1 MKEILKAN
9 LNNAR
14 NAEHYQFHSDVLS
27 IVTAEVATAQKIDG
41 LRSDYVA
48 LFDKENAAFIQNRAY
63 ESTKEIEAKDR
74 ERDDLFL
81 YIKQT
86 VDSNL
91 HCPVATKKA
100 AAEKLAFA
108 MKPYRSANSKAFAE
122 NTAQVTNLVLDF
134 QSEAYA
140 GYVELL
146 GLTEA
151 VAQLQAANDEFNAIY
166 MGRSGEK
173 LVRASSET
181 MKSIRP
187 KVDAAYRT
195 LASAI
200 NALYQVNSLITR
212 SANTET
218 ELGGVIDGVN
228 ALIVQLH
235 QTLSLRGAGSAVE
248 VNVDDNVSPD
258 GGNTPSGG
266 DNPPSDGGSD
276 NGSDDGGDNGGS
288 GTGTEAEQIFIG
300 TSVNDSA
307 MGSVSGMGTYDKG
320 TTVTLTATANAG
332 YRFVSWSDE
341 VTDNPRQVVA
351 EVNGVAYSAIFE
363 AIA

>member
-27 IVTAEVATAQKIDG
+27 IVTVEVAAAQKIES
-41 LRSDYVA
+41 LRSEYVV
-48 LFDKENAAFIQNRAY
+48 LFEKENAAFIQNRAY
-63 ESTKEIEAKDR
+63 ESTKDVEAKDR

-91 HCPVATKKA
+91 YCPVATKKA
-100 AAEKLAFA
+100 AAEKLAYV
-108 MKPYRSANSKAFAE
+108 MKPYRSANTKAFAE
-122 NTAQVTNLVLDF
+122 NTAQVTNLVQDF

-151 VAQLQAANDEFNAIY
+151 VAQLQVANNEFNAIY

-173 LVRASSET
+173 LVRASNEN

-187 KVDAAYRT
+187 KVDTAYRS
-195 LASAI
+195 LASAF

-212 SANTET
+212 SATTEA
-218 ELGGVIDGVN
+218 ELGGLIDGVN

-235 QTLSLRGAGSAVE
+235 QTLSLRGAGTSAD
-248 VNVDDNVSPD
+248 VDTDDTVSP
-258 GGNTPSGG
+258 GGGQDDSPSGG
-266 DNPPSDGGSD
+266 SGESSGGS
-276 NGSDDGGDNGGS
+276 SGGS
-288 GTGTEAEQIFIG
+288 SDSGTEM
-300 TSVNDSA
+300 D
-307 MGSVSGMGTYDKG
+307 
-320 TTVTLTATANAG
+320 
-332 YRFVSWSDE
+332 
-341 VTDNPRQVVA
+341 
-351 EVNGVAYSAIFE
+351 
-363 AIA
+363 

>member
-27 IVTAEVATAQKIDG
+27 IVTVEVATAQKIDG
-41 LRSDYVA
+41 LRSEYAA
-48 LFDKENAAFIQNRAY
+48 LFDKENTAFIQNRAY
-63 ESTKEIEAKDR
+63 ESTKEVEAKDR
-74 ERDDLFL
+74 VRDDLFL

-91 HCPVATKKA
+91 YCPVATKKA
-100 AAEKLAFA
+100 AAEKLAYV

-122 NTAQVTNLVLDF
+122 NTAQVTNLVADF
-134 QSEAYA
+134 QSEANA

-151 VAQLQAANDEFNAIY
+151 VSQLKTANNEFNAVY

-173 LVRASSET
+173 LVRASTEN

-187 KVDAAYRT
+187 KVDTAFRS
-195 LASAI
+195 LSSAI

-212 SANTET
+212 SDATET
-218 ELGGVIDGVN
+218 ELGGLIDGVN

-235 QTLSLRGAGSAVE
+235 QTLSLRGAGTSAD
-248 VNVDDNVSPD
+248 VDTDDTVSP
-258 GGNTPSGG
+258 GGDVPSGG
-266 DNPPSDGGSD
+266 GSGESSD
-276 NGSDDGGDNGGS
+276 NGSGGSDDGG
-288 GTGTEAEQIFIG
+288 GTEM
-300 TSVNDSA
+300 D
-307 MGSVSGMGTYDKG
+307 
-320 TTVTLTATANAG
+320 
-332 YRFVSWSDE
+332 
-341 VTDNPRQVVA
+341 
-351 EVNGVAYSAIFE
+351 
-363 AIA
+363 

>member
-27 IVTAEVATAQKIDG
+27 IVTVEVATAQKIDG
-41 LRSDYVA
+41 LRSEYAA
-48 LFDKENAAFIQNRAY
+48 LFEKENTAFIQNRAY
-63 ESTKEIEAKDR
+63 ESTKEVEAKDR
-74 ERDDLFL
+74 VRDDLFL

-91 HCPVATKKA
+91 YCPVATKKA
-100 AAEKLAFA
+100 AAEKLAYV

-122 NTAQVTNLVLDF
+122 NTAQVTNLVADF
-134 QSEAYA
+134 QSEANS

-151 VAQLQAANDEFNAIY
+151 VAQLKTANNEFNAVY

-173 LVRASSET
+173 LVRASTEN

-187 KVDAAYRT
+187 KVDTAFRS
-195 LASAI
+195 LSSAI

-212 SANTET
+212 SDATET
-218 ELGGVIDGVN
+218 ELGGLIDGVN

-235 QTLSLRGAGSAVE
+235 QTLSLRGAGTSAD
-248 VNVDDNVSPD
+248 VDTDNTVSP
-258 GGNTPSGG
+258 GGGQDDSPSGG
-266 DNPPSDGGSD
+266 SGESSGGS
-276 NGSDDGGDNGGS
+276 SGGS
-288 GTGTEAEQIFIG
+288 SDSGTEM
-300 TSVNDSA
+300 D
-307 MGSVSGMGTYDKG
+307 
-320 TTVTLTATANAG
+320 
-332 YRFVSWSDE
+332 
-341 VTDNPRQVVA
+341 
-351 EVNGVAYSAIFE
+351 
-363 AIA
+363 

>member
-27 IVTAEVATAQKIDG
+27 IVTEEVAAAQKIDS
-41 LRSDYVA
+41 LRSEYAA
-48 LFDKENAAFIQNRAY
+48 LFDKENTAFIQNRAY
-63 ESTKEIEAKDR
+63 ESTKEVEAKDR
-74 ERDDLFL
+74 VRDELFL

-91 HCPVATKKA
+91 YCPVATKKA
-100 AAEKLAFA
+100 AAEKLAYV

-122 NTAQVTNLVLDF
+122 NTAQVTNLVADF
-134 QSEAYA
+134 QLEANA

-151 VAQLQAANDEFNAIY
+151 VEQLQTANNEFNAVY

-173 LVRASSET
+173 LVRASTEN

-187 KVDAAYRT
+187 KVDTAFRS
-195 LASAI
+195 LSSAI

-212 SANTET
+212 SDATET
-218 ELGGVIDGVN
+218 ELGGLIDGVN

-235 QTLSLRGAGSAVE
+235 QTLSLRGAGTSAD
-248 VNVDDNVSPD
+248 VNTDDTVSP
-258 GGNTPSGG
+258 GGGQDNSPSGG
-266 DNPPSDGGSD
+266 GSGESSGGSSGD
-276 NGSDDGGDNGGS
+276 SSDS
-288 GTGTEAEQIFIG
+288 GTEM
-300 TSVNDSA
+300 D
-307 MGSVSGMGTYDKG
+307 
-320 TTVTLTATANAG
+320 
-332 YRFVSWSDE
+332 
-341 VTDNPRQVVA
+341 
-351 EVNGVAYSAIFE
+351 
-363 AIA
+363 

>member
-27 IVTAEVATAQKIDG
+27 IVTEEVAAAQKIDS
-41 LRSDYVA
+41 LRSEYAA
-48 LFDKENAAFIQNRAY
+48 LFDKENTAFIQNRAY
-63 ESTKEIEAKDR
+63 ESTKEVEAKDR
-74 ERDDLFL
+74 VRDDLFL

-91 HCPVATKKA
+91 YCPVATKKA
-100 AAEKLAFA
+100 AAEKLAYV

-122 NTAQVTNLVLDF
+122 NTAQVTNLVADF
-134 QSEAYA
+134 QSEANA

-151 VAQLQAANDEFNAIY
+151 VDQLKTANNEFNAVY

-173 LVRASSET
+173 LVRASTEN

-187 KVDAAYRT
+187 KVDNAFRS
-195 LASAI
+195 LSSAI

-212 SANTET
+212 SEATET
-218 ELGGVIDGVN
+218 ELGGLIDGVN

-235 QTLSLRGAGSAVE
+235 QTLSLRGAGTSAD
-248 VNVDDNVSPD
+248 VNTDDTVSP
-258 GGNTPSGG
+258 GGGQDDSPSGG
-266 DNPPSDGGSD
+266 GSGESSGGS
-276 NGSDDGGDNGGS
+276 SSGGS
-288 GTGTEAEQIFIG
+288 SDSGTEM
-300 TSVNDSA
+300 D
-307 MGSVSGMGTYDKG
+307 
-320 TTVTLTATANAG
+320 
-332 YRFVSWSDE
+332 
-341 VTDNPRQVVA
+341 
-351 EVNGVAYSAIFE
+351 
-363 AIA
+363 

>member
-27 IVTAEVATAQKIDG
+27 IVTEEVAAAQKIEN
-41 LRSDYVA
+41 LRSEYVA
-48 LFDKENAAFIQNRAY
+48 LFEKENAAFIQNRAY
-63 ESTKEIEAKDR
+63 ESTKDVEAKDR

-91 HCPVATKKA
+91 YCPVANKKA
-100 AAEKLAFA
+100 AAEKLSFA
-108 MKPYRSANSKAFAE
+108 MKPYRSANTKAFAE
-122 NTAQVTNLVLDF
+122 NTAQVTNLVQDL

-151 VAQLQAANDEFNAIY
+151 VAQLQVANNEFNAIY

-173 LVRASSET
+173 LVRASNEN

-187 KVDAAYRT
+187 KVDIAYRS

-212 SANTET
+212 SASTEA
-218 ELGGVIDGVN
+218 ELGGLIDGVN

-235 QTLSLRGAGSAVE
+235 QTLSMRGAGSTAD
-248 VNVDDNVSPD
+248 VNTDDTVSP
-258 GGNTPSGG
+258 GGGDAPSGG
-266 DNPPSDGGSD
+266 GSGDSSDNGSDTGGSD
-276 NGSDDGGDNGGS
+276 NGDGG
-288 GTGTEAEQIFIG
+288 TEME
-300 TSVNDSA
+300 
-307 MGSVSGMGTYDKG
+307 
-320 TTVTLTATANAG
+320 
-332 YRFVSWSDE
+332 
-341 VTDNPRQVVA
+341 
-351 EVNGVAYSAIFE
+351 
-363 AIA
+363 